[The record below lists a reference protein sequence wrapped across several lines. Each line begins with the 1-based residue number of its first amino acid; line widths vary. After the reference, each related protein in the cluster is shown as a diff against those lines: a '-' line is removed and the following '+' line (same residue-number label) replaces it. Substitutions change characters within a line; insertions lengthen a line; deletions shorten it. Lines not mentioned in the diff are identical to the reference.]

1 MKFTRSVLTILLIL
15 LVIPL
20 VTLAASGQTSEEASL
35 QAQIEQVLQEVDS
48 SKFGSSVSTGE
59 FIVRAY
65 QLVDHRQPDAF
76 EFYYCKLLVTQNHL
90 TRSNLLALI
99 MAGDDNQI
107 SWDKC
112 RILMHA
118 GPVNFFKN
126 TSAIKRDVEKLQ
138 NAPKEQI
145 IQHYREKLA
154 NQAVKT
160 SAGNS
165 PKLLS
170 SSNGSLVSSAVS
182 GANIP
187 YDTYQTYFG
196 YLHAHTS
203 FSDGSGTPEEAY
215 QYAREIGKLD
225 FFAITDHGELIIFWP
240 WNKKWD
246 KIKAAA
252 DANNIP
258 GSFVALWGFEWSNP
272 LLGHM
277 NIINTSDYTNC
288 LTHFTL
294 DGIYDWLQDRP
305 SGFGTFNHPGDYDS
319 LMMEFRH
326 FDRTDSDAVA
336 QMVGVETWNSSNGF
350 SRYYYKNNWAGCD
363 ESYLDTGDQ
372 KGWLLGALGGQDN
385 HDKSWGTKNQFRTAV
400 LAKELTRDGIVEAY
414 RARRFYATEDKD
426 LYLDFRC
433 SGYPMGSQISG
444 VARHFTVT
452 ASDKSGDTFKA
463 VRLYR
468 NGALLDTQSVSGNS
482 VNVDF
487 ADDSYRGNAYYY
499 VIVQENDDNDGNGIN
514 DEAISSP
521 IWVQ

>member
-240 WNKKWD
+240 W
-246 KIKAAA
+246 
-252 DANNIP
+252 
-258 GSFVALWGFEWSNP
+258 
-272 LLGHM
+272 
-277 NIINTSDYTNC
+277 
-288 LTHFTL
+288 
-294 DGIYDWLQDRP
+294 
-305 SGFGTFNHPGDYDS
+305 
-319 LMMEFRH
+319 
-326 FDRTDSDAVA
+326 
-336 QMVGVETWNSSNGF
+336 
-350 SRYYYKNNWAGCD
+350 
-363 ESYLDTGDQ
+363 
-372 KGWLLGALGGQDN
+372 
-385 HDKSWGTKNQFRTAV
+385 
-400 LAKELTRDGIVEAY
+400 
-414 RARRFYATEDKD
+414 
-426 LYLDFRC
+426 
-433 SGYPMGSQISG
+433 
-444 VARHFTVT
+444 
-452 ASDKSGDTFKA
+452 
-463 VRLYR
+463 
-468 NGALLDTQSVSGNS
+468 
-482 VNVDF
+482 
-487 ADDSYRGNAYYY
+487 
-499 VIVQENDDNDGNGIN
+499 
-514 DEAISSP
+514 
-521 IWVQ
+521 